1 MKKFF
6 LVLIIV
12 VFFALLIY
20 LLIYILKKTKKDNF
34 FSYYLNGKKYL
45 LLVADEPKEW
55 EKGLMNY
62 RKREEL
68 GGADGMIFIFPNKE
82 YRTFWNKNTYL
93 DLKVYWIEDKE
104 VVGQDF
110 LPSINQS
117 NELVYIHSPLKVNKV
132 IELVLNQ

>member
-6 LVLIIV
+6 LVLLIV
-12 VFFALLIY
+12 ILLVI
-20 LLIYILKKTKKDNF
+20 LIYISKKTRKDNF
-34 FSYYLNGKKYL
+34 LEYYLDEKKYL
-45 LLVADEPKEW
+45 LLIADEPKEW

-117 NELVYIHSPLKVNKV
+117 KELVYIHSPVKVNKV
-132 IELVLNQ
+132 IELVANQ

>member
-6 LVLIIV
+6 FVLIL
-12 VFFALLIY
+12 VFFFV
-20 LLIYILKKTKKDNF
+20 LLIYIPKKIRKDNF
-34 FSYYLNGKKYL
+34 FPYYLNGKKYR
-45 LLVADEPKEW
+45 LLVADEPGEW
-55 EKGLMNY
+55 ERGLMNY
-62 RKREEL
+62 RKREDL
-68 GGADGMIFIFPNKE
+68 GGVDGMIFIFPNKD

-117 NELVYIHSPLKVNKV
+117 KDLVYIHSPVKVNKV
-132 IELVLNQ
+132 IELVVNQ

>member
-6 LVLIIV
+6 LVLLIV
-12 VFFALLIY
+12 ILLVI
-20 LLIYILKKTKKDNF
+20 LIYISKKTRKDNF
-34 FSYYLNGKKYL
+34 LEYYLDEKKYL
-45 LLVADEPKEW
+45 LLIADEPKEW

-62 RKREEL
+62 RKREDL
-68 GGADGMIFIFPNKE
+68 GGANGMIFIFPNKD

-117 NELVYIHSPLKVNKV
+117 KELVYIHSPVKVNKV
-132 IELVLNQ
+132 IELVANQ